1 MTEDFPM
8 HAAMSRGRIRR
19 HAVFRRL
26 RRRPTKE
33 LQTENKN
40 LRQCSPA
47 SHMAGYR
54 ACLR

>member
-19 HAVFRRL
+19 HTVFRRL
-26 RRRPTKE
+26 RIRPTKE